1 MASPVH
7 VPSSDSEEE
16 TILKTPGPV
25 VIDGDEQVAFM
36 EIFSGRRVAPE
47 CERRGLQ
54 AGPSVD
60 LRTGYDLRN
69 AGDRARAIA
78 LVKKL
83 KPMVLMTSVPCTAYS
98 RLNQMWNL
106 KKMSNRK
113 LIKNERGGS
122 SL

>member
-1 MASPVH
+1 MKSPVQ

-16 TILKTPGPV
+16 TGLKMPVPV
-25 VIDGDEQVAFM
+25 VIDGDKQVAFM
-36 EIFSGRRVAPE
+36 EIFSGRRVTPE

-69 AGDRARAIA
+69 VGDRARVLA
-78 LVKKL
+78 LVQRL
-83 KPMVLMTSVPCTAYS
+83 KPMVLMTSAPCTAYS

-106 KKMSNRK
+106 KKMSTRE